1 MNAHTEPKPSK
12 NYAENRGDDA
22 VASLTDFKSVPPNAE
37 QRQARRRYLRRTLL
51 LGGPIVVIVAG
62 LAAWLLSGRYVGTED
77 AYVKA
82 DKVTISA
89 ETSGPITQVNAR
101 ENKRVQ
107 AGEEL
112 FRIDDRPYRIALA
125 KADAQML
132 AAVADIN
139 GMKASFQ
146 QKVEELQLAQTNSE
160 FAERE
165 YQRQLQLSKQQ
176 LNSRVQLDDA
186 KHKLDIARQ
195 QINVTEQ
202 ERAQYLTRLNGN
214 ASLPAT
220 AHPNYLEAKAARD
233 SAALNVERCV
243 ARAPFAGIAS
253 KVPQLGQYISAG
265 NAVMSVISTDDI
277 WIEANF
283 METDLANVQVGQ
295 TVQVKIDS
303 YPGREWSGQVQSIS
317 QATGAEFSVLP
328 PQNASGNWVK
338 IVQRIPLR
346 IAIKPA
352 ANDPPLRVGMT
363 ASVEIDTGEKHKLK
377 MLLHRGT
384 ASSGKASAAVTPEH

>member
-1 MNAHTEPKPSK
+1 MNAQTEPKPSK

-22 VASLTDFKSVPPNAE
+22 VASLTDVKTTPPDTE
-37 QRQARRRYLRRTLL
+37 QRQTRRRHLRRTLL

-62 LAAWLLSGRYVGTED
+62 TVLWLMSGRYVGTED

-82 DKVTISA
+82 DKVTVSA
-89 ETSGPITQVNAR
+89 ETSGPITQVTAR
-101 ENKRVQ
+101 ENQRVR

-132 AAVADIN
+132 AVVADIS
-139 GMKASFQ
+139 GMKASYQ
-146 QKVEELQLAQTNSE
+146 QKIEELQLARTNSA

-165 YQRQLQLSKQQ
+165 YQRQLELSKQH

-195 QINVTEQ
+195 QISVTEQ
-202 ERAQYLTRLNGN
+202 EQAQYLTRLNGN

-233 SAALNVERCV
+233 SAALDIERSV
-243 ARAPFAGIAS
+243 VHAPFDGVAS
-253 KVPQLGQYISAG
+253 KVPQLGQYINSG

-283 METDLANVQVGQ
+283 METDLTNVHVGQSVQVEVD
-295 TVQVKIDS
+295 T

-346 IAIKPA
+346 IAIKPE

-363 ASVEIDTGEKHKLK
+363 ASVKIDTGEKHKLK
-377 MLLHRGT
+377 KLLHRDT
-384 ASSGKASAAVTPEH
+384 ASPAQASATVTPEH